1 MHGEKQN
8 KKKTEKKETDRER
21 EREAAIYVEL
31 RVRGNDSHV
40 IRVARR
46 QSPSQRDSKQRGV
59 Q

>member
-8 KKKTEKKETDRER
+8 KKKTEKK